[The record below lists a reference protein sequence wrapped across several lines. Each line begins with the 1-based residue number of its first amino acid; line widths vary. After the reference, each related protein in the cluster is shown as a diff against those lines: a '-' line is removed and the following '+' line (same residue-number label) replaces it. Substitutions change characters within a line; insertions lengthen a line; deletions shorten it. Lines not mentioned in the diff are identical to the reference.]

1 MNANA
6 WILELHADY
15 QRRIEQVI
23 SDRLKAVDPMPS
35 KLDPV
40 VEANRALLH
49 QRSQVGIAKYG
60 VTLDGARLSEREL
73 IVHALQEALD
83 LANYLQEQLQR
94 VDREAA
100 MRADIAAK
108 FGGNAAKGV
117 E

>member
-1 MNANA
+1 MNA
-6 WILELHADY
+6 WILKLSADEY
-15 QRRIEQVI
+15 RRKEAEAARPQYV
-23 SDRLKAVDPMPS
+23 PP

-83 LANYLQEQLQR
+83 LANYLQAQLQR
-94 VDREAA
+94 LDR
-100 MRADIAAK
+100 DAK
-108 FGGNAAKGV
+108 
-117 E
+117 

>member
-1 MNANA
+1 MNMK
-6 WILELHADY
+6 WMEKMEVL
-15 QRRIEQVI
+15 EQVKKEYLEKI
-23 SDRLKAVDPMPS
+23 
-35 KLDPV
+35 DPV

-83 LANYLQEQLQR
+83 LANYLQAQLQR

-100 MRADIAAK
+100 
-108 FGGNAAKGV
+108 
-117 E
+117 